1 MIGIDTNLLI
11 RILIEDDAEQL
22 KRARTLLNGMAE
34 RFETVFVADIVLAEL
49 EWVLE
54 DAYQVPRARIL
65 QALQAIVA
73 SKQFEFQDRRRVLD
87 ALELYQKGKAELSD
101 YLVGL
106 IGSQRGASTTYTFD
120 RDLRDDE
127 RFTLL

>member
-1 MIGIDTNLLI
+1 MIGVDTNLLV
-11 RILIEDDAEQL
+11 RILVEDDPEQL
-22 KRARTLLNGMAE
+22 RRARTLLNVAAE
-34 RFETVFVADIVLAEL
+34 RSETAFVADNVLAEL

-54 DAYQVPRARIL
+54 DAYEVPRARIL

-73 SKQFEFQDRRRVLD
+73 AKRFEFADRRRVVQ
-87 ALELYQKGKAELSD
+87 ALELYQNGKAELSD
-101 YLVGL
+101 YLIGL
-106 IGSQRGASTTYTFD
+106 SGFQNGASTTYTFD